1 MLADSVL
8 DGFGVVTRPFVKES
22 TLLGRDKEALE
33 SWRQEGAAR
42 NRHGVGGPSGG
53 VEPRLTEEPMME
65 QPWRLLMAARMTK
78 ASLKSRKKNVDH
90 HLAAAV
96 VSEDVAQVE

>member
-1 MLADSVL
+1 MLADSVS

-65 QPWRLLMAARMTK
+65 QPWRLLIAARMTK
-78 ASLKSRKKNVDH
+78 TSLKSRKKIVDH

-96 VSEDVAQVE
+96 VSEDAAQVE

>member
-8 DGFGVVTRPFVKES
+8 DGFGVVTRPFVKVS

-78 ASLKSRKKNVDH
+78 ASLKSRKKKCR
-90 HLAAAV
+90 
-96 VSEDVAQVE
+96 SPPSSGRR

>member
-1 MLADSVL
+1 MLSSR
-8 DGFGVVTRPFVKES
+8 T
-22 TLLGRDKEALE
+22 
-33 SWRQEGAAR
+33 
-42 NRHGVGGPSGG
+42 
-53 VEPRLTEEPMME
+53 RLTVEPMME

>member
-1 MLADSVL
+1 MSADSVL
-8 DGFGVVTRPFVKES
+8 DGFDLVTRPLLKES

-53 VEPRLTEEPMME
+53 VEPRLTDEPSTE
-65 QPWRLLMAARMTK
+65 QPGRLLMAARMTK
-78 ASLKSRKKNVDH
+78 ASLKSRIKKM
-90 HLAAAV
+90 
-96 VSEDVAQVE
+96 SITT